1 MSIIIVSGLPRSGT
15 SMMMKM
21 LEAGGVGIATDNI
34 RKADE
39 DNPKGYYEL
48 EDVKRIKEDV
58 SWLKDVQG
66 KAVKM
71 VSMLLYEL
79 PSIYN
84 YKIIFMRRGISET
97 LASQRKMLE
106 RKGEKNIPVDDEMRR
121 LYDKHLKEVDDWL
134 DRQANISVLY
144 LDYGDVLDAP
154 HKTADK
160 VCEFLNITLDTEKMV
175 QTVDK
180 SLYRNK
186 NVQSSI
192 SETGVDPDSVA
203 ETGDNDGVEA
213 QLRALG
219 YM

>member
-1 MSIIIVSGLPRSGT
+1 MSIVIVSGLPRSGT

-21 LEAGGVGIATDNI
+21 LEAGGISVATDNI

-48 EDVKRIKEDV
+48 EDVKRIKEDI
-58 SWLKDVQG
+58 SWLRDVEG

-79 PSIYN
+79 PSTYS
-84 YKIIFMRRGISET
+84 YKVIFMRRGIGEV

-106 RKGEKNIPVDDEMRR
+106 RKGEKNIPNDDEMIR
-121 LYDKHLKEVDDWL
+121 LYGKHLKDVEDWL

-144 LDYGDVLDAP
+144 LDYGVALDAP

-160 VCEFLNITLDTEKMV
+160 VCQFLGFPMDVEKMV
-175 QTVDK
+175 KTVDK

-186 NVQSSI
+186 NTQSSQPETETS
-192 SETGVDPDSVA
+192 SEGPVGT
-203 ETGDNDGVEA
+203 EDNDGVEA